1 MTIVC
6 KHCKKDFLTKDKR
19 QKFCSKKC
27 YFATKTGENNFF
39 YGYKPSDEE
48 KKKKA
53 EKCSELFKGS
63 GNPFHG
69 KKHSKETLEKVK
81 EANKKFREENKDL
94 IEQRLLNR
102 LNLDEEKIKKIFD
115 EYVNTHETL
124 ITLQKKYKVD
134 QRVLKKYF
142 LKYACTK
149 QELDNVIFNKKYK
162 NASSVGEET
171 LFLLLCATFGKQK
184 VKRQHKLYHYYYD
197 FLVDDKILIEYDGYY
212 WHVLV
217 ENNDLIKN
225 EIAKKHNLT
234 LYRVRENEKRQVD
247 FLLEIERIKE
257 AYNEIQT

>member
-102 LNLDEEKIKKIFD
+102 LNLDEEKIKKIYPHRK
-115 EYVNTHETL
+115 YVHEMTGKDGASYGYW
-124 ITLQKKYKVD
+124 IGAKSKPSKWIEDGFSFPGGVERKVIGAVWSKAIGKKCLG
-134 QRVLKKYF
+134 LK
-142 LKYACTK
+142 
-149 QELDNVIFNKKYK
+149 
-162 NASSVGEET
+162 G
-171 LFLLLCATFGKQK
+171 LLLP
-184 VKRQHKLYHYYYD
+184 L
-197 FLVDDKILIEYDGYY
+197 
-212 WHVLV
+212 
-217 ENNDLIKN
+217 
-225 EIAKKHNLT
+225 
-234 LYRVRENEKRQVD
+234 
-247 FLLEIERIKE
+247 
-257 AYNEIQT
+257 